1 MLLQAEFIST
11 LIALIDINTSPPEA
25 GGAPSRIE
33 RAQDLYA
40 FLAEGLG
47 MRTVFSSQSSQ
58 NARTEHINTKARW
71 LLNQPHRVFEIGKG
85 DVQHTLMFNFHMDT
99 LGPHLAHQ
107 VKDSE
112 HGKLL
117 IGRGV
122 LDAKGPAIALL
133 AAVAQISEQRP
144 EIFEHIRIVIQM
156 LGSAKDC
163 AMSAQNTITLV
174 ELGLYGHLNVF
185 MQANDARHFESIT
198 HARRETMGLSDDST
212 SDLHN
217 LAQNDD
223 HAAINQPDGIFS
235 VVAQTLQNRGLNRG
249 LNDNESIA
257 LEDLCRFMQDMEDL
271 IVTFADQRTGL
282 GMPVTAPGGL
292 VMPMNRALN
301 YVYPPSQL
309 AKAANGDDFRISL

>member
-11 LIALIDINTSPPEA
+11 LIALININTSPPEA
-25 GGAPSRIE
+25 GAAPARIE
-33 RAQDLYA
+33 QAQDLYA

-99 LGPHLAHQ
+99 LGPHLAPQ

-117 IGRGV
+117 IGRGI
-122 LDAKGPAIALL
+122 LDAKGPAVALL
-133 AAVAQISEQRP
+133 AAVAQISQQRP
-144 EIFEHIRIVIQM
+144 DIFQHIRIVIQM

-174 ELGLYGHLNVF
+174 EQGWYGHLNVF

-198 HARRETMGLSDDST
+198 HARREALCFSDGST
-212 SDLHN
+212 SDLHD
-217 LAQNDD
+217 LAQKDD
-223 HAAINQPDGIFS
+223 HAAIKQPDGICS
-235 VVAQTLQNRGLNRG
+235 VIAQTLQNRGLNRG
-249 LNDNESIA
+249 LNRDLNDEESVA
-257 LEDLCRFMQDMEDL
+257 LEDLYSFMQDLGDL
-271 IVTFADQRTGL
+271 IVTFADQRQGL
-282 GMPVTAPGGL
+282 
-292 VMPMNRALN
+292 
-301 YVYPPSQL
+301 
-309 AKAANGDDFRISL
+309 